1 MSQSISTPPLAAAR
15 KPVPRGIAR
24 SGPAVLSYGFR
35 PFFLLAGIV
44 AVLDMVLWIGALSGW
59 WEVGGPEGPIA
70 WHAHEMLF
78 GYATAALSGFVLTAV
93 PNWTGR
99 LPVSGLPLLGLV
111 ALWAAGR
118 VLLMLPVTAGSPV
131 SAVVDCLYL
140 PALAFVVT
148 REVVVGRNWP
158 NLRVAL
164 ALSVLGLLNVA
175 FHAASLAGW
184 DETALLRGTVALF
197 VALVCQVGGRII
209 PSFTRNYL
217 ARRGA
222 QRLPRPLG
230 RIDHAALL
238 AAVLAGLA
246 WAILPDGWPTALLAV
261 AAAILHAWR
270 LAGWQGQQT
279 WREPLLLVLH
289 IAYSFIPLGFLCVA
303 AAALEVVSPASALH
317 VLTVGVI
324 GLTTLAVM
332 TRASRGHTGRPL
344 TASWSTTA
352 AYACIAVVAL
362 LRPLAEML
370 PEAYHPILAVSA
382 AGWIAGFA
390 IFVFEHVPMLMRPSR
405 SAPK

>member
-1 MSQSISTPPLAAAR
+1 
-15 KPVPRGIAR
+15 
-24 SGPAVLSYGFR
+24 
-35 PFFLLAGIV
+35 
-44 AVLDMVLWIGALSGW
+44 
-59 WEVGGPEGPIA
+59 
-70 WHAHEMLF
+70 
-78 GYATAALSGFVLTAV
+78 
-93 PNWTGR
+93 
-99 LPVSGLPLLGLV
+99 
-111 ALWAAGR
+111 
-118 VLLMLPVTAGSPV
+118 
-131 SAVVDCLYL
+131 
-140 PALAFVVT
+140 
-148 REVVVGRNWP
+148 
-158 NLRVAL
+158 
-164 ALSVLGLLNVA
+164 
-175 FHAASLAGW
+175 
-184 DETALLRGTVALF
+184 

-246 WAILPDGWPTALLAV
+246 WAILPDGWPTVLLAV
-261 AAAILHAWR
+261 GAAILHAWR

-390 IFVFEHVPMLMRPSR
+390 IFVFEHAPMLMRPSR